1 MGRTPCIGVAREA
14 MSGCFDLP
22 SLASSFGLAQ
32 HDRGKK
38 IGFRGHKWPLFHR
51 CSCWRGLRVPV
62 RQRSR
67 SLACLPQHAKISRA
81 GDACAPWR
89 YGSGWQVVG
98 ISIQQSAR
106 SSLQNEVLLWTG
118 VGTWLLTSALGEDL
132 GRTPCIGM
140 ARDTLSGPF
149 DFAPV
154 TDYRNTFRQRSAQ
167 GDRLENPTN
176 KLHKSLR

>member
-1 MGRTPCIGVAREA
+1 V
-14 MSGCFDLP
+14 SG
-22 SLASSFGLAQ
+22 AAAEQ
-32 HDRGKK
+32 
-38 IGFRGHKWPLFHR
+38 
-51 CSCWRGLRVPV
+51 VP
-62 RQRSR
+62 R
-67 SLACLPQHAKISRA
+67 LCLPNTRKSRA
-81 GDACAPWR
+81 PGR
-89 YGSGWQVVG
+89 YGSGWHVVG

-167 GDRLENPTN
+167 GDRLENPHQQITQ
-176 KLHKSLR
+176 KSPLKK